1 MKAHKYKRRIS
12 PALVS
17 FRDVK
22 DDLVTGGASV
32 ASAGYIVTMVQNI
45 TGHQRFTG
53 HQVTSGESSIR
64 CDYKVS
70 VAVVTGDN

>member
-1 MKAHKYKRRIS
+1 M
-12 PALVS
+12 
-17 FRDVK
+17 
-22 DDLVTGGASV
+22 TGGASV
-32 ASAGYIVTMVQNI
+32 ASPGYIVTMVQNI
-45 TGHQRFTG
+45 TGHHRFTG